1 MLLGINT
8 PTRAQWPCHRHH
20 DPRPAAA
27 RPRPRRGGRRQ
38 AEQLPGG
45 QGEGGAVPPLD
56 PGHQEAQRQ
65 GGAQGRRALL
75 V

>member
-1 MLLGINT
+1 MEKNIF
-8 PTRAQWPCHRHH
+8 R
-20 DPRPAAA
+20 DP
-27 RPRPRRGGRRQ
+27 
-38 AEQLPGG
+38 EILTNV